1 LIKVK
6 LSMPL
11 AQMKLVTPQMMRVVA
26 LDSIA
31 LIRERTVSGLD
42 VNGQPFKPYSTKPIY
57 IQNTRFPRPRG
68 GQPAGKSVFYQ
79 GGYKEYK
86 ELSREPGKVGPRR
99 NKKAKGPT
107 AEVDLTLTGLM
118 LNSIQVTKVLST
130 GYILE
135 VIGKAGKYAGYVNV
149 KREFMGLT
157 IPEQRMIA
165 ESFDEQIAKKLRG
178 R

>member
-1 LIKVK
+1 MIRAKIT
-6 LSMPL
+6 MPL
-11 AQMKLVTPQMMRVVA
+11 SRMKLVTPQMMRAVA
-26 LDSIA
+26 LDTIV

-42 VNGQPFKPYSTKPIY
+42 VNGRPFKPYSTKPLY
-57 IQNTRFPRPRG
+57 VPKSRFPRPRG

-86 ELSREPGKVGPRR
+86 QLSRMPGEVGPRA
-99 NKKAKGPT
+99 NPKAKGPT

-118 LNSIQVTKVLST
+118 LNSIQATKMLPT

-135 VIGKAGKYAGYVNV
+135 VIGKAAQYAGFVNA

-157 IPEQRMIA
+157 NSERKIVVEL
-165 ESFDEQIAKKLRG
+165 FDQEIAKKLRG

>member
-11 AQMKLVTPQMMRVVA
+11 TQMKLVTPQMMRAVA
-26 LDSIA
+26 LDTIV
-31 LIRERTVSGLD
+31 LIRERTVSGVD
-42 VNGQPFKPYSTKPIY
+42 VNGRPFKGYSTKPLY
-57 IQNTRFPRPRG
+57 VPRSRFPRPRG
-68 GQPAGKSVFYQ
+68 GRPAGKSVYYQ

-86 ELSREPGKVGPRR
+86 ELSREPGKVGPRQ

-118 LNSIQVTKVLST
+118 LNSIQATKMLPT

-135 VIGKAGKYAGYVNV
+135 VIGKAAKYAGYVNA

-157 IPEQRMIA
+157 NPERKIII
-165 ESFDEQIAKKLRG
+165 ELFDEQIAKKLRG